1 MHTPRTAISRHRAA
15 APLPALP
22 QKCQQPLSIIY
33 SIEAWSTDTVAA
45 YLTEKLDQG
54 DGKAKQKSEKTKK
67 PKTKKP
73 KTKKASK
80 K

>member
-1 MHTPRTAISRHRAA
+1 MHFTPSF
-15 APLPALP
+15 
-22 QKCQQPLSIIY
+22 C

-54 DGKAKQKSEKTKK
+54 EAKAKAKSKGKK
-67 PKTKKP
+67 KS
-73 KTKKASK
+73 KKASK

>member
-1 MHTPRTAISRHRAA
+1 MLCL
-15 APLPALP
+15 LPIF
-22 QKCQQPLSIIY
+22 C
-33 SIEAWSTDTVAA
+33 SIEAWDTNTVAA

-54 DGKAKQKSEKTKK
+54 DGKAKQKSEKAKK